1 MPSRV
6 AFLVMLAALARW
18 GLAYDILATTVIT
31 HTVWT
36 TCLCHETAMTTA
48 YSTCIDLGAATLT
61 GVTIKPV
68 SSPSTCYQFPT
79 PLTALMP
86 VALPLHQILDTDATD
101 LVFFYVGDNG
111 IVPKYLGNP
120 VASYTPLLDLSSEA
134 SSAGH
139 LAMTLPG
146 KALLV
151 IDGFGVHI
159 FKPGCTTV
167 SSLSIDNFWQQV
179 LNITSIPATI
189 SPPSHLRRRA
199 TTDEVDFTVW
209 SRSTKGPMLP
219 HHPVQSCSASRHV
232 NSSPPP
238 LGTNPTP

>member
-86 VALPLHQILDTDATD
+86 MALPLNQVLHTDATD
-101 LVFFYVGDNG
+101 LVFFYVGDNS
-111 IVPKYLGNP
+111 IAPKYLGNP

-134 SSAGH
+134 SSSGH
-139 LAMTLPG
+139 LAMTLPEKRVAG
-146 KALLV
+146 YRHIWRSYIQYIQARLRCVIPVDRQLLAVGTLFVIYLPDREARSFPALRPN
-151 IDGFGVHI
+151 FGCIETLYLWH
-159 FKPGCTTV
+159 
-167 SSLSIDNFWQQV
+167 
-179 LNITSIPATI
+179 
-189 SPPSHLRRRA
+189 R
-199 TTDEVDFTVW
+199 
-209 SRSTKGPMLP
+209 
-219 HHPVQSCSASRHV
+219 
-232 NSSPPP
+232 
-238 LGTNPTP
+238 